1 MSWWKKIWR
10 RRPAMAD
17 ESGTIVFSLPHNL
30 ELASK
35 LSPATLVILAGED
48 EGMRLVLPRQAVY
61 IGRRADCTIT
71 INHPT
76 VSRLHAR
83 LEPTERGWLVADLGS
98 ANGTLVNGKRI
109 VEKQLRAGDRIKIG
123 PWEAEFTIQGEHV

>member
-10 RRPAMAD
+10 RKPAIAD
-17 ESGTIVFSLPHNL
+17 ESGTIVFSLPL
-30 ELASK
+30 DVRQERK

-48 EGMRLVLPRQAVY
+48 QGMRLALPRQAVY
-61 IGRRADCTIT
+61 IGRREDCTIT

-83 LEPTERGWLVADLGS
+83 LEPTEKGWLVLDLGS
-98 ANGTLVNGKRI
+98 ANGTLVNGKRV
-109 VEKQLRAGDRIKIG
+109 VEAHLRPGDRIKIG
-123 PWEAEFTIQGEHV
+123 PWEAELVIQGEYM